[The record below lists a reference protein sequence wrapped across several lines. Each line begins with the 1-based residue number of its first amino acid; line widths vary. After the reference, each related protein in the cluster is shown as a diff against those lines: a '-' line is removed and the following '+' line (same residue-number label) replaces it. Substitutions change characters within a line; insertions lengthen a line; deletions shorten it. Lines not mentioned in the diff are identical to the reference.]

1 MPGVKTRPKQLRLS
15 KDIYLFKK
23 RFHLSII
30 IIDKGF
36 PGFPCKFRIRRP
48 KKYEPW
54 FDVTINNRMFSIG
67 WL

>member
-1 MPGVKTRPKQLRLS
+1 MDGKT
-15 KDIYLFKK
+15 ILFKRIK
-23 RFHLSII
+23 FNRKSLSFSIVRI
-30 IIDKGF
+30 GKGW